1 MSRKQH
7 ITAQLKSPFKFKL
20 FTIKY
25 LPMAFLAGLRIL
37 ELDDA
42 KSIVGIRYKY
52 LTKNPFRS
60 LYFACL
66 SMAAEMS
73 TGVFGFIHTR
83 DGKPSVAMLITGMQ
97 AEFTK
102 KATGNIR
109 FICEEGN
116 RIKNIV
122 GEARRL
128 TEPLTIDVTSTGID
142 EVGDVVARF
151 VFTWSFKARIK

>member
-7 ITAQLKSPFKFKL
+7 ITARLKSPFKFKL

-42 KSIVGIRYKY
+42 KSVVGIRYKY
-52 LTKNPFRS
+52 LNKNPFRS

-73 TGVFGFIHTR
+73 TGVFGFIHTH
-83 DGKPSVAMLITGMQ
+83 DGKPSIAMLITGMQ

-116 RIKNIV
+116 RIKNV
-122 GEARRL
+122 VDEARKS
-128 TEPLTIDVTSTGID
+128 TEPITIDIKSTGIN
-142 EVGDVVARF
+142 EAGDVVATF
-151 VFTWSFKARIK
+151 VFKWSFKARLK